1 MCVDQPAELLCETCV
16 DTYCSVCYHSQH
28 RKGNR
33 KRHVTKSLNEGPPRK
48 RQKHNDAAHPKDI
61 QITASQVSQNSDMD
75 VVPETQSEVLN
86 AVEDGIEDDDG
97 SEKDGE
103 SGRIIKPEPSRI
115 DDYVHRAK
123 FIPLRLTLIER
134 KYLRLLEAA
143 LTVSEYTDRVDII
156 LPYGK
161 SKVKRI
167 VSQIKEICAV
177 LSGLLLAADYKA
189 GQGLFGMSPYP
200 SETPLLVLFIY
211 SRESRL
217 RTESS
222 FFPTNLRTWKATQDH
237 EP

>member
-1 MCVDQPAELLCETCV
+1 
-16 DTYCSVCYHSQH
+16 VCYHSQH

-48 RQKHNDAAHPKDI
+48 RQKHEDPKDVPI
-61 QITASQVSQNSDMD
+61 VAPQASQNSDMD
-75 VVPETQSEVLN
+75 VVPESQVD
-86 AVEDGIEDDDG
+86 VVDGVDDGIEDDDG
-97 SEKDGE
+97 SEKGGE
-103 SGRIIKPEPSRI
+103 VGRIIKPEPSRV

-143 LTVSEYTDRVDII
+143 LTVSEYTDKVDIL

-167 VSQIKEICAV
+167 VAQIREICAV
-177 LSGLLLAADYKA
+177 LSGLMLAADYKT
-189 GQGLFGMSPYP
+189 GQGLFGMSSCP
-200 SETPLLVLFIY
+200 SETPLLVLFTY

-217 RTESS
+217 RTE
-222 FFPTNLRTWKATQDH
+222 
-237 EP
+237 

>member
-1 MCVDQPAELLCETCV
+1 M
-16 DTYCSVCYHSQH
+16 CYHSQH

-48 RQKHNDAAHPKDI
+48 RQKHEDPKDVPI
-61 QITASQVSQNSDMD
+61 VAPQASQNSDMD
-75 VVPETQSEVLN
+75 VVPESQVD
-86 AVEDGIEDDDG
+86 VVDGVDDGIEDDDG
-97 SEKDGE
+97 SEKGGE
-103 SGRIIKPEPSRI
+103 VGRIIKPEPSRV

-143 LTVSEYTDRVDII
+143 LTVSEYTDKVDIL

-167 VSQIKEICAV
+167 VAQIREICAV
-177 LSGLLLAADYKA
+177 LSGLMLAADYKT
-189 GQGLFGMSPYP
+189 GQGLFGMSSCP
-200 SETPLLVLFIY
+200 SETPLLVLFKY

-217 RTESS
+217 RTE
-222 FFPTNLRTWKATQDH
+222 
-237 EP
+237 

>member
-1 MCVDQPAELLCETCV
+1 MFVDQPAELLCETCA

-48 RQKHNDAAHPKDI
+48 RQKHEDAAHPKDVH
-61 QITASQVSQNSDMD
+61 ITAPQLSQSSDMD
-75 VVPETQSEVLN
+75 VVPETQSDVLN
-86 AVEDGIEDDDG
+86 AVEDGSDDDDG
-97 SEKDGE
+97 SEKGGE
-103 SGRIIKPEPSRI
+103 LGRIIKPEPSRI

-123 FIPLRLTLIER
+123 FIPLRLTLKER

-143 LTVSEYTDRVDII
+143 LTVSEYTDKVDIL

-189 GQGLFGMSPYP
+189 GQGLFGMSSCS
-200 SETPLLVLFIY
+200 SEAPLLVLFIY
-211 SRESRL
+211 FRESRL
-217 RTESS
+217 RTE
-222 FFPTNLRTWKATQDH
+222 
-237 EP
+237 